1 VGRNTS
7 MLYDVQQEHLAG
19 PNLRVAAQVWLSFC

>member
-1 VGRNTS
+1 